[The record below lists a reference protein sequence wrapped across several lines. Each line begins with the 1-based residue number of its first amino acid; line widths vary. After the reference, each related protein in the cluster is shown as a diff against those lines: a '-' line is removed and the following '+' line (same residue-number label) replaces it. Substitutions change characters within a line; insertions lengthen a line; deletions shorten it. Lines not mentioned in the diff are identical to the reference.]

1 MFSKFKDFAQ
11 KVLPSTTT
19 FDNTTSSSSSSTSSN
34 PQQLNRSS
42 PDQQQQQL
50 PSSSIQQTT
59 MPKPPIK
66 KTKVSETVVRNIVD
80 EYDVDDDDDDD
91 DYDEEVEP
99 FRVAFTKHLY
109 EEDEPEPA
117 QLPTWTIELKVQ
129 VMDGKTFKIKANQ
142 FSNVSELKKAIRKKH
157 SIPIDHQH
165 LFYNCKLLND
175 GHTLIYYEV
184 DKGVTLK
191 MYVGQTIERCEFY
204 SIRADLLDSKAEQ
217 LELPTETLLSLC
229 HFGQSRP
236 PSNPHAELT
245 IQIMNGRSFTIFTS
259 TINMVGKLK
268 EEIAEQ
274 EKIPIEHQNLFFN
287 CQLLDSSRTLICYEI
302 EYGSIITMHLG
313 ISMTGC
319 RFYYVRP
326 DLFDMQYSCEYA
338 NTNMDNQTKMFCASR
353 PYIRPLEAR
362 RFAIKVR
369 GKYEDMKWLGQPST
383 STREI
388 PGEWPMAYHGTSEA
402 NILEIVNSGFDLR
415 KCVRMAYGKGIYCS
429 PDPKTALWYS
439 KDYECEINKMGTYR
453 VILQCRANP
462 EKIKVVRAGDNQ
474 LGEYW
479 TVPDGADLRPYGVC
493 VYFYPVGYQHTNV
506 YKTVPI
512 VLPPKI
518 LPKS

>member
-1 MFSKFKDFAQ
+1 MS
-11 KVLPSTTT
+11 
-19 FDNTTSSSSSSTSSN
+19 
-34 PQQLNRSS
+34 
-42 PDQQQQQL
+42 
-50 PSSSIQQTT
+50 
-59 MPKPPIK
+59 KPPIK
-66 KTKVSETVVRNIVD
+66 KTKISETVVSNIMD
-80 EYDVDDDDDDD
+80 EYDDDEEEEEEEDGNDDDD
-91 DYDEEVEP
+91 VEP

-109 EEDEPEPA
+109 EEDEPEPIE
-117 QLPTWTIELKVQ
+117 LPTWLIELKVQ
-129 VMDGKTFKIKANQ
+129 IMDGKSFKIKVNQ
-142 FSNVSELKKAIRKKH
+142 FSNVSELKKAILKMH
-157 SIPIDHQH
+157 SIPPNHQH

-184 DKGVTLK
+184 DNGVTLK
-191 MYVGQTIERCEFY
+191 MYVAKTVERCEFY
-204 SIRADLLDSKAEQ
+204 SIRADLLDPEAEQ

-229 HFGQSRP
+229 HFGQTRP
-236 PSNPHAELT
+236 PSNSHAELT
-245 IQIMNGRSFTIFTS
+245 IQIMNGQSFTIFTS

-287 CQLLDSSRTLICYEI
+287 VT
-302 EYGSIITMHLG
+302 
-313 ISMTGC
+313 
-319 RFYYVRP
+319 
-326 DLFDMQYSCEYA
+326 
-338 NTNMDNQTKMFCASR
+338 
-353 PYIRPLEAR
+353 R

-388 PGEWPMAYHGTSEA
+388 PGEWPMAYHGTSEV

-439 KDYECEINKMGTYR
+439 KDYSCEINKSGTYR

-462 EKIKVVRAGDNQ
+462 EKIKVVRAADNR

-493 VYFYPVGYQHTNV
+493 VYFYPVG
-506 YKTVPI
+506 KMW
-512 VLPPKI
+512 
-518 LPKS
+518 